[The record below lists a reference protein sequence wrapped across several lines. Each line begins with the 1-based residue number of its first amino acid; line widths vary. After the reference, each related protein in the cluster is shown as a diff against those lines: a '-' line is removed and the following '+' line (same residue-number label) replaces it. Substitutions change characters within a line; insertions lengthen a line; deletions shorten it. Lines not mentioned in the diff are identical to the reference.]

1 MLCVLFIL
9 SLNVQSVF
17 CFSEQIEFYSSGKH
31 YVYCLEPNIKSSK
44 QFDIDF
50 EINKHKRFASK
61 GERQELLSKM
71 LSLGFDKEIAV
82 NYLFPNLNKVVERM
96 ENCINLKPQN
106 AKLTVNSNSE
116 KVFHII
122 KEKSGRIV
130 DKQKLY
136 NLICEQFLNEK
147 LMVFNVPTIEIKPE
161 ITQQNYAD
169 FIHLRSDFT
178 TNIST
183 SSKDR
188 KHNIKNA
195 LNALN
200 KVEILPN
207 QVFSFNQIVGRR
219 TEENGY
225 RNAKIIVNNEF
236 VEGVGGGVC
245 QVSSTLYNSALLA
258 GLEIL
263 EANKHSVQVG
273 YVKYGFD
280 AMVNYGSSDLKF
292 RNNTNEKITIITNIS
307 DDKIR
312 IRIFGENMGNV
323 SYKLKNEILN
333 VVEPIEEIVIDKNGE
348 YVDKVLFEDESF
360 VLKAANKGMDIK
372 SYREKWI
379 DNKLVETVLLR
390 NDKYK
395 VRNSV
400 RVFGTKKRTEQNP
413 SFLVCNRLKFY
424 GFWLIGRMMST

>member
-1 MLCVLFIL
+1 MKKVACLMLCVIFIL

-31 YVYCLEPNIKSSK
+31 YVYCLEPNKPTSK
-44 QFDIDF
+44 QFDINF
-50 EINKHKRFASK
+50 EINKYKRFGTK
-61 GERQELLSKM
+61 EERIKLLNEM
-71 LSLGFDKEIAV
+71 LNLGFDKEIAV
-82 NYLFPNLNKVVERM
+82 NYLFPNLNKVIKRM

-106 AKLTVNSNSE
+106 AQLSVNSNSE

-136 NLICEQFLNEK
+136 NSICEQFLNEK
-147 LMVFNVPTIEIKPE
+147 PMVFNVPTIEIKPE
-161 ITQQNYAD
+161 ITQQNFAD
-169 FIHLRSDFT
+169 FIHLRADFS
-178 TNIST
+178 TNISK

-195 LNALN
+195 LNSLN
-200 KVEILPN
+200 RVEVLPN
-207 QVFSFNQIVGRR
+207 QVFSFNKIVGRR
-219 TEENGY
+219 TEDNGY
-225 RNAKIIVNNEF
+225 RNAKIIINNEF

-292 RNNTNEKITIITNIS
+292 RNNTNEKITIITNMS

-312 IRIFGENMGNV
+312 IRIYGENMGNV
-323 SYKLKNEILN
+323 SYKLKNEISN
-333 VVEPIEEIVIDKNGE
+333 VVEPIEEVFVDKNGE
-348 YVDKVLFEDESF
+348 YVDRVLFEDESF
-360 VLKAANKGMDIK
+360 ILKTASKGMDIK

-379 DNKLVETVLLR
+379 DNKLVESVLLR

-400 RVFGTKKRTEQNP
+400 RVFGAKQKRTEENP
-413 SFLVCNRLKFY
+413 SFL
-424 GFWLIGRMMST
+424 